1 MLDRD
6 DAKQLDSPMMARMRA
21 RSVATTLV
29 AAVLVL
35 GGCGFDNDVRDFI
48 NNTYVLQSSN
58 GDTAVYASD
67 DPVGPTTSTIVNA
80 VNPAARQ
87 ADGGSEYLRYDDDIV
102 IVSPAV
108 GGSTVR
114 VEDLDGRFRGGFFA
128 FLGAGFRPGAPGTGF
143 GGGPGDVK

>member
-1 MLDRD
+1 
-6 DAKQLDSPMMARMRA
+6 MRA
-21 RSVATTLV
+21 RSLATILL

-35 GGCGFDNDVRDFI
+35 AGCGFGNDVRDFI
-48 NNTYVLQSSN
+48 NNTYALQSSN
-58 GDTAVYASD
+58 GDTAIYRSN
-67 DPVGPTTSTIVNA
+67 DPVGTTTSTIINA

-102 IVSPAV
+102 IVSAAV

-114 VEDLDGRFRGGFFA
+114 VEDLDDRYRGGFFA
-128 FLGAGFRPGAPGTGF
+128 FLGPGFRPGSPAGF